1 MIKKLR
7 IKFVIINMSIVL
19 LLLCIIFGLIFYFTK
34 ANLESGSIN
43 MMRTIAERPFHTMQ
57 PGKHGEDIQLPFF
70 VVQLGPNGEQEE
82 VIGGY
87 YDLSDEDAIDKLLET
102 VLSSDK
108 QWGVIQEY
116 SLRYY
121 HSDNP
126 MHRSVVFADISNEL
140 STLRGLI
147 STCLIIGA
155 LSFIAFL
162 AASFFLSKWAVKP
175 VAQALTQQRQFIA
188 DASHEL
194 KTPLTVIL
202 TNAEFLQSPDYDDKT
217 KLRFSDNIVTMAQK
231 MRGLTE
237 RLLELARLD
246 NGQMQ
251 TAFSCVD
258 MSKLTT
264 DAMLPFEPV
273 FFEKGL
279 SLESNAEAGIRVTGG
294 AEQLGEVVGILLDNA
309 QKYSDAGGKTR
320 VMLEKLSGRH
330 CLLRVENEG
339 APIGQAE
346 LESLFK
352 RFYRAD
358 QARSGDGSFGLG
370 LSIAESIVHVHKGRI
385 WAESKDG
392 LNTFFVELPLTQE

>member
-70 VVQLGPNGEQEE
+70 VVQLGPNGDQEE

-237 RLLELARLD
+237 RLLELAR
-246 NGQMQ
+246 
-251 TAFSCVD
+251 
-258 MSKLTT
+258 
-264 DAMLPFEPV
+264 
-273 FFEKGL
+273 
-279 SLESNAEAGIRVTGG
+279 
-294 AEQLGEVVGILLDNA
+294 
-309 QKYSDAGGKTR
+309 
-320 VMLEKLSGRH
+320 
-330 CLLRVENEG
+330 
-339 APIGQAE
+339 
-346 LESLFK
+346 
-352 RFYRAD
+352 
-358 QARSGDGSFGLG
+358 
-370 LSIAESIVHVHKGRI
+370 
-385 WAESKDG
+385 
-392 LNTFFVELPLTQE
+392 